1 MIKLLSNLFFALF
14 LVGAAFSQN
23 EITGVVTDSD
33 SGSPI
38 PGVTVQVKGTSIGA
52 VTDFDGNYNI
62 MGDVGEVLVFSYLG
76 FSPKE
81 VTISN
86 DRIINVSLQ
95 PSTSELDEILVVGY
109 TEQKKSSITSAVSEV
124 TSDELTD
131 VTTSDVSTML
141 QGKAAGVQ
149 VVQGSGQPGSL
160 PSVRIRGLTSING
173 GTNPLWVV
181 DGVIVHGT
189 PNLNPN
195 EVESISVLK
204 DASATALYGSRG
216 ANGVV
221 VVTTKQARLD
231 QNTLRVSSRLGYSY
245 FNNGNFETMNSRQ
258 LYDYYQ
264 SFGNPNNI
272 PEGVDEGVLSNDYD
286 WFENGTQTGVIQ
298 DHNLSFTGGNDK
310 SKTFLSLGYYN
321 ETGTLKGY
329 KYDRVSARLNHD
341 YKVGDKLTLKPKVAV
356 NYNKRNNRQHS
367 LYALYTYMPWD
378 LPTDE
383 EGEIINPQNL
393 QNAQVWYGR
402 DNANYLYNLQFD
414 YSNSRE
420 FNLFSNMD
428 LEYQILPDLKFIS
441 TNSVTFYYADGMSYT
456 DPKSTAGLA
465 NNGQLYKYS
474 NKRITNFTN
483 QMLKYSKDFGAHRL
497 NALLAYEYQ
506 DYKYTSNG
514 ATGYGI
520 VSGTSILDNAATPG
534 AVSGTTNDS
543 ALQSVLFNADYGY
556 DNRYLAQFSVRRDGA
571 SNFGKDNQY
580 GTFYSGSLGW
590 NIHNESF
597 FNVETIDQLK
607 LRASYG
613 AVGNRPAALYPQY
626 DLYSLQSTYNG
637 LPAPSPYQYGNDDL
651 AWEISYQTNIGIDTR
666 FYDRIALSLEYYNKD
681 TSDLLY
687 YVSLPSTSG
696 YNGYYE
702 NIGGVVNKGFEANL
716 SVTIFPHTKNGFGWT
731 LTGNMGTNSNEVTE
745 LFEDADIDRGTK
757 LSRVGE
763 DYNTWF
769 MRKWLGVDPDTG
781 SPLWEVVDPENGERS
796 ETTDY
801 NAATKQIVGTS
812 TPDFYGGFSSMMHY
826 KGFSLSANFNF
837 SKGGYIYHS
846 SRELYDADG
855 AYPTYNQQVLQ
866 DGWSRWEEP
875 GDMATHPQALYGGNN
890 LSNKTSSRYLED
902 ASYLRMRNIRLGY
915 SFPKVWLNNLKLGSF
930 ELYITGDNLLTLT
943 DFSGTDPEVGIDGYA
958 SSQYP
963 VSKRLAFGLNVS
975 F

>member
-1 MIKLLSNLFFALF
+1 MIKILSTIFFVLCTASAVF
-14 LVGAAFSQN
+14 AQSA
-23 EITGVVTDSD
+23 ITGIVTDSK

-38 PGVTVQVKGTSIGA
+38 PGANVQIKGTSTGV
-52 VTDFDGNYNI
+52 VTDFDGNYSI
-62 MGDVGEVLVFSYLG
+62 SAESGQILVFTYLG
-76 FSPKE
+76 FKPKE
-81 VTISN
+81 VIVSTMTTV
-86 DRIINVSLQ
+86 NVSLES
-95 PSTSELDEILVVGY
+95 STSELDEIVVVGY
-109 TEQKKSSITSAVSEV
+109 TEQKKSSVTSAVSEV
-124 TSDELTD
+124 KSKELTD

-173 GTNPLWVV
+173 GTNPLWVL

-195 EVESISVLK
+195 DVEGISVLK

-221 VVTTKQARLD
+221 VVTTKQAKLD
-231 QNTLRVSSRLGYSY
+231 QNTLTISSRLGYSY
-245 FNNGNFETMNSRQ
+245 FNNGNFETMNSQQ

-264 SFGNPNNI
+264 SFGNQDNI
-272 PEGVDEGVLSNDYD
+272 PEGIDESVLANDFD

-298 DHNLSFTGGNDK
+298 DHNLTFTGGNEK

-341 YKVGDKLTLKPKVAV
+341 YKIGERLTLKPKVAV

-378 LPTDE
+378 TPTDIN
-383 EGEIINPQNL
+383 GTIINPQDL
-393 QNAQVWYGR
+393 ESGQIWYGR
-402 DNANYLYNLQFD
+402 DNANYLYNLQYN

-420 FNLFSNMD
+420 LNLFSNMD

-441 TNSVTFYYADGMSYT
+441 TNSVTFYYADGMTYT
-456 DPKSTAGLA
+456 DPKSTSGLA
-465 NNGQLYKYS
+465 NNGQLYKY
-474 NKRITNFTN
+474 NTKRITNFTN
-483 QMLKYSKDFGAHRL
+483 QMLKYSKSMGAHRI
-497 NALLAYEYQ
+497 NALLGYEYQ
-506 DYKYTSNG
+506 DYKYTSSG

-520 VSGTSILDNAATPG
+520 VSGTTILDNAATPG

-556 DNRYLAQFSVRRDGA
+556 DNRYLAQFSIRRDGA

-597 FNVETIDQLK
+597 FKVKEINQLK

-651 AWEISYQTNIGIDTR
+651 AWEISYQTNIGLDSR
-666 FYDRIALSLEYYNKD
+666 FFDRASFSLEYYNKD

-687 YVSLPSTSG
+687 YVILPSTSG

-702 NIGGVVNKGFEANL
+702 NIGGVVNTGFEANL
-716 SVTIFPHTKNGFGWT
+716 SVDIFQENQSGFGWT
-731 LTGNMGTNSNEVTE
+731 ITGNIGTNSNEVTE
-745 LFEDADIDRGTK
+745 LFEGEDIDRGTK

-769 MRKWLGVDPDTG
+769 MRKWLGVDSETG
-781 SPLWEVVDPENGERS
+781 NPLWETVDPNTGERS

-801 NAATKQIVGTS
+801 NAATKQIVGSS
-812 TPDFYGGFSSMMHY
+812 TPDFYGGFSSMMLY

-837 SKGGYIYHS
+837 SQGGQIYHS

-875 GDMATHPQALYGGNN
+875 GDIATHPRALYGGNN

-915 SFPKVWLNNLKLGSF
+915 TFSQKWLSDLHMSNF
-930 ELYITGDNLLTLT
+930 EVYLTGDNLLTIT

-963 VSKRLAFGLNVS
+963 ISKRIAFGLNLS

>member
-1 MIKLLSNLFFALF
+1 MIKILSTIFFVLCTASAVF
-14 LVGAAFSQN
+14 AQSA
-23 EITGVVTDSD
+23 ITGIVTDSE

-38 PGVTVQVKGTSIGA
+38 PGANVQIKGTSTGV
-52 VTDFDGNYNI
+52 VTDFDGNYSI
-62 MGDVGEVLVFSYLG
+62 SAESGQILVFTYLG
-76 FSPKE
+76 FKPKE
-81 VTISN
+81 VIVSTMTTV
-86 DRIINVSLQ
+86 NVSLES
-95 PSTSELDEILVVGY
+95 STSELDEIVVVGY
-109 TEQKKSSITSAVSEV
+109 TEQKKSSVTSAVSEV
-124 TSDELTD
+124 KSKELTD

-173 GTNPLWVV
+173 GTNPLWVL

-195 EVESISVLK
+195 DVESISVLK

-221 VVTTKQARLD
+221 VVTTKQAKLD
-231 QNTLRVSSRLGYSY
+231 QNTLTITSRLGYSY
-245 FNNGNFETMNSRQ
+245 FNNGNFETMNSQQ

-264 SFGNPNNI
+264 SFGNQDNI
-272 PEGVDEGVLSNDYD
+272 PEGIDESVLANDFD

-298 DHNLSFTGGNDK
+298 DHNLTFTGGNEK

-341 YKVGDKLTLKPKVAV
+341 YKIGERLTLKPKVAV

-378 LPTDE
+378 TPTDIN
-383 EGEIINPQNL
+383 GTIINPQDL
-393 QNAQVWYGR
+393 ESGQIWYGR
-402 DNANYLYNLQFD
+402 DNANYLYNLQYN

-420 FNLFSNMD
+420 LNLFSNMD

-441 TNSVTFYYADGMSYT
+441 TNSVTFYYADGMTYT
-456 DPKSTAGLA
+456 DPKSTSGLA
-465 NNGQLYKYS
+465 NNGQLYKY
-474 NKRITNFTN
+474 NTKRITNFTN
-483 QMLKYSKDFGAHRL
+483 QMLKYSKSMGAHRI
-497 NALLAYEYQ
+497 NALLGYEYQ
-506 DYKYTSNG
+506 DYKYTSSG

-520 VSGTSILDNAATPG
+520 VSGTTILDNAATPG

-556 DNRYLAQFSVRRDGA
+556 DNRYLAQFSIRRDGA

-597 FNVETIDQLK
+597 FKVKEINQLK

-651 AWEISYQTNIGIDTR
+651 AWEISYQTNIGLDSH
-666 FYDRIALSLEYYNKD
+666 FFDRASLSLEYYNKD

-687 YVSLPSTSG
+687 YVILPSTSG

-702 NIGGVVNKGFEANL
+702 NIGGVVNTGFEANL
-716 SVTIFPHTKNGFGWT
+716 SVDVFKENQSGFGWT
-731 LTGNMGTNSNEVTE
+731 ITGNIGTNSNEVTE
-745 LFEDADIDRGTK
+745 LFEGEDIDRGTK

-769 MRKWLGVDPDTG
+769 MRKWLGVDSETG
-781 SPLWEVVDPENGERS
+781 NPLWETVDPNTGERS

-801 NAATKQIVGTS
+801 NAATKQIVGSS
-812 TPDFYGGFSSMMHY
+812 TPDFYGGFSSMMLY

-837 SKGGYIYHS
+837 SQGGQIYHS

-866 DGWSRWEEP
+866 EGWSRWEEP
-875 GDMATHPQALYGGNN
+875 GDIATHPQALYGGNN

-915 SFPKVWLNNLKLGSF
+915 TFSQKWLSDLHMSNF
-930 ELYITGDNLLTLT
+930 EVYLTGDNLLTIT

-963 VSKRLAFGLNVS
+963 ISKRIAFGLNLS

>member
-264 SFGNPNNI
+264 SFGNPNSI
-272 PEGVDEGVLSNDYD
+272 PEGVDEGVLTNDYD

-428 LEYQILPDLKFIS
+428 LEYQILPDLK
-441 TNSVTFYYADGMSYT
+441 
-456 DPKSTAGLA
+456 
-465 NNGQLYKYS
+465 
-474 NKRITNFTN
+474 
-483 QMLKYSKDFGAHRL
+483 
-497 NALLAYEYQ
+497 
-506 DYKYTSNG
+506 
-514 ATGYGI
+514 
-520 VSGTSILDNAATPG
+520 
-534 AVSGTTNDS
+534 
-543 ALQSVLFNADYGY
+543 
-556 DNRYLAQFSVRRDGA
+556 
-571 SNFGKDNQY
+571 
-580 GTFYSGSLGW
+580 
-590 NIHNESF
+590 
-597 FNVETIDQLK
+597 
-607 LRASYG
+607 
-613 AVGNRPAALYPQY
+613 
-626 DLYSLQSTYNG
+626 
-637 LPAPSPYQYGNDDL
+637 
-651 AWEISYQTNIGIDTR
+651 
-666 FYDRIALSLEYYNKD
+666 
-681 TSDLLY
+681 
-687 YVSLPSTSG
+687 
-696 YNGYYE
+696 
-702 NIGGVVNKGFEANL
+702 
-716 SVTIFPHTKNGFGWT
+716 
-731 LTGNMGTNSNEVTE
+731 
-745 LFEDADIDRGTK
+745 
-757 LSRVGE
+757 
-763 DYNTWF
+763 
-769 MRKWLGVDPDTG
+769 
-781 SPLWEVVDPENGERS
+781 
-796 ETTDY
+796 
-801 NAATKQIVGTS
+801 
-812 TPDFYGGFSSMMHY
+812 
-826 KGFSLSANFNF
+826 
-837 SKGGYIYHS
+837 
-846 SRELYDADG
+846 
-855 AYPTYNQQVLQ
+855 
-866 DGWSRWEEP
+866 
-875 GDMATHPQALYGGNN
+875 
-890 LSNKTSSRYLED
+890 
-902 ASYLRMRNIRLGY
+902 
-915 SFPKVWLNNLKLGSF
+915 
-930 ELYITGDNLLTLT
+930 
-943 DFSGTDPEVGIDGYA
+943 
-958 SSQYP
+958 
-963 VSKRLAFGLNVS
+963 
-975 F
+975 